1 MQRFAKPCTS
11 VQFRS
16 GPPSVLYSCSLLTD
30 ISPSDSV
37 GVSPVVSPR
46 QARIA
51 GVLDAANVPGI
62 ALGSTMMG
70 FAAIA
75 RESGFDFWMTLIT
88 SLSVWGMPGQV
99 AFVSLYATGAS
110 IFMMFVA
117 VALANMRMMLMVI
130 SGADILRLKEANLP
144 LWKRIVMMHLLAI
157 TSWAQISYKQKDY
170 APETLRLYYMAFS
183 VTIFAFGMAGTS
195 IGYFLNDVMP
205 PEILR
210 LVIFITPIY
219 ILLLL
224 MNAQQTINRMAA
236 ALGGA
241 VCSFLYMFAGD
252 WAILLSGLVGGSAAL
267 ALFYLRKK
275 LTGNEVKN
283 G

>member
-1 MQRFAKPCTS
+1 MDIGSIPVRASTYI
-11 VQFRS
+11 
-16 GPPSVLYSCSLLTD
+16 YSCGILTN
-30 ISPSDSV
+30 ISPSDPASV
-37 GVSPVVSPR
+37 SIR
-46 QARIA
+46 KARIA
-51 GVLDAANVPGI
+51 GILDAANVPGI

-75 RESGFDFWMTLIT
+75 RESGFDFWMTFIT
-88 SLSVWGMPGQV
+88 SFTVWGMPGQV
-99 AFVSLYATGAS
+99 AFVSLYAAGAS
-110 IFMMFVA
+110 IFLMFVA

-130 SGADILRLKEANLP
+130 SGADILRLKEAHLP
-144 LWKRIVMMHLLAI
+144 LWKRVVMMHLLAI
-157 TSWAQISYKQKDY
+157 TSWAQISYKQKEY
-170 APETLRLYYMAFS
+170 EPAILRIYYMAFS

-210 LVIFITPIY
+210 LVIFVTPIY

-224 MNAQQTINRMAA
+224 MNAQQTVNRMAA

-241 VCSFLYMFAGD
+241 VCPFLYLVAGD
-252 WAILLSGLVGGSAAL
+252 WAILLSGIIGGTAAL
-267 ALFYLRKK
+267 ALFQWRRK
-275 LTGNEVKN
+275 LARNEVKN

>member
-1 MQRFAKPCTS
+1 M
-11 VQFRS
+11 
-16 GPPSVLYSCSLLTD
+16 TD
-30 ISPSDSV
+30 I
-37 GVSPVVSPR
+37 SPR

-75 RESGFDFWMTLIT
+75 RESGFDFWMTFLT
-88 SLSVWGMPGQV
+88 SFTVWGMPGQV

-110 IFMMFVA
+110 LFLMFVA

-130 SGADILRLKEANLP
+130 SGADILRLKETNLP
-144 LWKRIVMMHLLAI
+144 LWKRALMMHLLAI

-170 APETLRLYYMAFS
+170 SPEILRIYYMAFS
-183 VTIFAFGMAGTS
+183 VTIFVFGMAGTS

-210 LVIFITPIY
+210 LVIFVTPIY

-224 MNAQQTINRMAA
+224 MNAQQSVNRMAA
-236 ALGGA
+236 AFGGA
-241 VCSFLYMFAGD
+241 ICPFLYLAAGD
-252 WAILLSGLVGGSAAL
+252 WAILISGLIGGSAAI
-267 ALFYLRKK
+267 ALFQLRKAV
-275 LTGNEVKN
+275 LDNGAKN